1 MRKKIYLG
9 AHREKIDLG
18 VFRICSCPNPPP
30 PPYPLSAGVAST
42 SARGVAPAQEVA
54 KSSPSAEGQAST
66 PVGVRHLGWS
76 GSYQSSSGS
85 PSSSAEVPTGG
96 KKDKKKGNQGL
107 GLTWESF

>member
-18 VFRICSCPNPPP
+18 VFRISSCPNPPP
-30 PPYPLSAGVAST
+30 SPYPLSAGVAST

-54 KSSPSAEGQAST
+54 KSPSSAEGQAST
-66 PVGVRHLGWS
+66 QKDA
-76 GSYQSSSGS
+76 SYQSSPGSASGS
-85 PSSSAEVPTGG
+85 RQSCTPDSQSEV
-96 KKDKKKGNQGL
+96 GNQGLGGL

>member
-1 MRKKIYLG
+1 M
-9 AHREKIDLG
+9 
-18 VFRICSCPNPPP
+18 
-30 PPYPLSAGVAST
+30 AST
-42 SARGVAPAQEVA
+42 SARGEAPAQEMA
-54 KSSPSAEGQAST
+54 KTDPYLPSAQGQAST

-96 KKDKKKGNQGL
+96 KKDKESEVGNQGL

>member
-1 MRKKIYLG
+1 M
-9 AHREKIDLG
+9 
-18 VFRICSCPNPPP
+18 
-30 PPYPLSAGVAST
+30 AST
-42 SARGVAPAQEVA
+42 SARGEAPAQEMA
-54 KSSPSAEGQAST
+54 KSSSSAEGQAST

-96 KKDKKKGNQGL
+96 KKDKESEVGNQGL

>member
-1 MRKKIYLG
+1 ML
-9 AHREKIDLG
+9 L
-18 VFRICSCPNPPP
+18 SQPPH

-42 SARGVAPAQEVA
+42 SARGVASAQEVA
-54 KSSPSAEGQAST
+54 KSSPSKAST

-96 KKDKKKGNQGL
+96 KKDKESEVGNQGL

>member
-18 VFRICSCPNPPP
+18 VFRISSCPNP

-42 SARGVAPAQEVA
+42 SARGEAPAQEMA
-54 KSSPSAEGQAST
+54 KSSPSAAST
-66 PVGVRHLGWS
+66 QKDA
-76 GSYQSSSGS
+76 SYQSSPGSASGS
-85 PSSSAEVPTGG
+85 RQSCTPDSQSEV
-96 KKDKKKGNQGL
+96 GNQGLGGL